1 MLNKSGEVIGL
12 VTSVIFEGFGLAIS
26 SNTIKLYL
34 DRLVDGE
41 VITD

>member
-1 MLNKSGEVIGL
+1 MLNNGGEIIRV
-12 VTSVIFEGFGLAIS
+12 VTSVIFEGFGLSTSA
-26 SNTIKLYL
+26 NTVKLLL